1 MADFVDESG
10 NPKWFSAS
18 LASNKTIL
26 DLANAA
32 RKAAALLSANLKFV
46 KGGAELAKTLLLL
59 KANALSL
66 ILNAIADELEN
77 MYNDLTNAG
86 FYAIAINGQEE
97 FKKKNKELKVT
108 MTREFFAQME
118 ESARTLDTL
127 KGNEKMSNAYAKYL
141 KKKTGEY
148 SSDKLPET
156 FQIDIDTDGWVSDY
170 AKMGALRAGDTVGA
184 LDGIQS
190 DALKQQTPSQFLAK
204 LMQKFEDDADPNT
217 PTFSGSGQMAAIIM
231 LVGVP
236 DASQLANLSKIL
248 SALGGFIGDVVIGS
262 FTTLAEAINGML
274 TGPFIKKELVMTF
287 YGVYGYKVNLEGEEE
302 TYGNQFKTGDFI
314 KGEDSGWTM
323 EVIKVESDDTHP
335 GLGTKP
341 STFKFKTSKDTHL
354 TTTGGVVTPIEDT
367 VLEGTPFDY
376 VVDQTLVLK
385 QTGLGKPAEGFGQMF
400 PGERVRL
407 AEKVDRQVQELDNN
421 GAIITYNV
429 TDYQFVNPRKRK
441 VMGGQ
446 ITNISY
452 PPIVYAYKNVPTD
465 PAVVDPPAWGRYTLV
480 DVFPAYG
487 EFLKNILTFANFLR
501 SFATGVTD
509 EIDKIIAFIDDIIKT
524 ADEIVKSI
532 LALLAFF
539 EALKDAGVYGLVIQ
553 DPSGSGLLKGGTA
566 AMVSAIG
573 SATGDESF
581 PPLDDQ
587 GNMIITGEQGK
598 RVKPPDSLRYTAGF
612 CLVFGGPGATEAYE
626 TIAAIISPP

>member
-1 MADFVDESG
+1 
-10 NPKWFSAS
+10 
-18 LASNKTIL
+18 
-26 DLANAA
+26 
-32 RKAAALLSANLKFV
+32 
-46 KGGAELAKTLLLL
+46 
-59 KANALSL
+59 
-66 ILNAIADELEN
+66 
-77 MYNDLTNAG
+77 
-86 FYAIAINGQEE
+86 
-97 FKKKNKELKVT
+97 
-108 MTREFFAQME
+108 
-118 ESARTLDTL
+118 
-127 KGNEKMSNAYAKYL
+127 
-141 KKKTGEY
+141 
-148 SSDKLPET
+148 
-156 FQIDIDTDGWVSDY
+156 
-170 AKMGALRAGDTVGA
+170 
-184 LDGIQS
+184 
-190 DALKQQTPSQFLAK
+190 
-204 LMQKFEDDADPNT
+204 
-217 PTFSGSGQMAAIIM
+217 
-231 LVGVP
+231 
-236 DASQLANLSKIL
+236 
-248 SALGGFIGDVVIGS
+248 
-262 FTTLAEAINGML
+262 
-274 TGPFIKKELVMTF
+274 
-287 YGVYGYKVNLEGEEE
+287 
-302 TYGNQFKTGDFI
+302 
-314 KGEDSGWTM
+314 
-323 EVIKVESDDTHP
+323 
-335 GLGTKP
+335 
-341 STFKFKTSKDTHL
+341 
-354 TTTGGVVTPIEDT
+354 
-367 VLEGTPFDY
+367 
-376 VVDQTLVLK
+376 
-385 QTGLGKPAEGFGQMF
+385 MF